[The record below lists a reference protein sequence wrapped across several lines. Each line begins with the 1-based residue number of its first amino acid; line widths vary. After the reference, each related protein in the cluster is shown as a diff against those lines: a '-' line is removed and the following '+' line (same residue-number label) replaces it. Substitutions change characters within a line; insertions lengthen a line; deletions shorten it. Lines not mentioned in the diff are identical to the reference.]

1 MQSFKPR
8 AAFAALFVTLISTSA
23 CSGEAEGSDAAVPS
37 EASAP
42 EQERVPLKLAGQ
54 YRAFL
59 YGPDHEAST
68 GGRHTEAWQV
78 LREDRLNFHSRGVR
92 QDDDQ
97 TDPVFGETA
106 NRERIEMMVANGN
119 LTESSAR
126 KIVDGNVLVAVDIYA
141 RDGEPER
148 LDVSV
153 Y

>member
-1 MQSFKPR
+1 MHSRKQLPALPLILVASL
-8 AAFAALFVTLISTSA
+8 AAA
-23 CSGEAEGSDAAVPS
+23 CSPEEAEPEAQPAA
-37 EASAP
+37 EETRAP
-42 EQERVPLKLAGQ
+42 LELAGQ

-78 LREDRLNFHSRGVR
+78 LREDRLNYHARNIR
-92 QDDDQ
+92 QEDDAD
-97 TDPVFGETA
+97 DPIFDDAA

-119 LTESSAR
+119 LTEQSAR
-126 KIVDGNVLVAVDIYA
+126 RIVEGNVLVAVDIYT
-141 RDGEPER
+141 RDDEPTR